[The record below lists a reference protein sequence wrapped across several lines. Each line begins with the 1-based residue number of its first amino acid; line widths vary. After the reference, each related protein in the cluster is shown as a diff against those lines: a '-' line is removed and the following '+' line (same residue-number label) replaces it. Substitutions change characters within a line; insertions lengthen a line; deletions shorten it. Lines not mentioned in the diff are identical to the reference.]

1 VVDGLLGDVLVVG
14 CHGSNAFADVAHD
27 AVCQNRYV
35 LDRTAVELSL
45 DIGGRDHGMHAGQC
59 TRGRNV
65 DADDARVGVGRMQ
78 RLTHER
84 AGGGVV
90 GGVARFAGDFVDAV
104 WARQQVTDDAV
115 GRSNHMNLRSLWA
128 RTLRAYHLRR
138 PMENGTNHN
147 NVDPATC
154 EHERWR
160 RRTGL
165 EELVD
170 TVIYIRECT
179 ECGRLEIRA
188 RSGAS
193 DEWHHIGYAR
203 A

>member
-1 VVDGLLGDVLVVG
+1 
-14 CHGSNAFADVAHD
+14 
-27 AVCQNRYV
+27 
-35 LDRTAVELSL
+35 
-45 DIGGRDHGMHAGQC
+45 
-59 TRGRNV
+59 
-65 DADDARVGVGRMQ
+65 
-78 RLTHER
+78 
-84 AGGGVV
+84 
-90 GGVARFAGDFVDAV
+90 
-104 WARQQVTDDAV
+104 
-115 GRSNHMNLRSLWA
+115 
-128 RTLRAYHLRR
+128 
-138 PMENGTNHN
+138 MENGTSNH

-179 ECGRLEIRA
+179 ECARLEIRA

>member
-1 VVDGLLGDVLVVG
+1 
-14 CHGSNAFADVAHD
+14 
-27 AVCQNRYV
+27 
-35 LDRTAVELSL
+35 
-45 DIGGRDHGMHAGQC
+45 
-59 TRGRNV
+59 
-65 DADDARVGVGRMQ
+65 
-78 RLTHER
+78 
-84 AGGGVV
+84 
-90 GGVARFAGDFVDAV
+90 
-104 WARQQVTDDAV
+104 
-115 GRSNHMNLRSLWA
+115 
-128 RTLRAYHLRR
+128 
-138 PMENGTNHN
+138 MENGTSNH

-179 ECGRLEIRA
+179 ECARLEIRA

-203 A
+203 AG